1 MSVIIDAIS
10 AVLGFIM
17 RACYNLFS
25 NYGVSIIFFTLA
37 TKVILFPVNI
47 FIQKNSIRMVKLQPE
62 LNALKIRYIDDKDTY
77 ADEQLKLY
85 KKYRYH
91 PSLGIIPMIFQLII
105 VMGVMGVVYR
115 PITYLLGASSGDIS
129 LLGDWLKDTMHI
141 TDAGSSAQIRMIE
154 LLQGGAAAPAG
165 LSADCLDGIMSF
177 NMNFLGLNLGDVPKL
192 LSGIS
197 FFIMPVIA
205 GLSALTLCIAQNKI
219 NVLQLAAGKFNRYA
233 TTIFMV
239 AFSTYFAFLVP
250 HGVGVY
256 WICGNLFGIIPM
268 VLINII
274 IPPKKYV
281 DLGYLKRIKQERIA
295 KEEKYRKYHKKERA
309 DYKRFFKNGDVE
321 LVFYSEA
328 NGFYKYYKDTID
340 YICEHSDVAI
350 HYVTSDPEDK
360 IFLDT
365 RENIHAYY
373 IARDAYLIPFFM
385 KLSCKV
391 VVMTTPDLEKYH
403 IKRSRVNK
411 NIEYIYVQ
419 HGMGSLILTNRKGA
433 LDWFDTVLC
442 TSKDIVGEVRE
453 MEEFYGTPKKLI
465 VEAGYPVLDMMT
477 REYESMPHEK
487 HEIPQIVIAP
497 SWQPDNIIELCGEK
511 LLDELS
517 QQNFDVTLRPHPQH
531 VKHSPQLFSD
541 MKEKY
546 AQNKNITIQT
556 DFTSNNML
564 GADVL
569 ITDWSGIA
577 YEYAFVTKKPVLFIN
592 TPMKTMNNDYKQFK
606 SKPNNILFRDM
617 LGEQLSPDELEK
629 AGSVITKMLDN
640 QQEYS
645 KKIDEV
651 YREYIFN
658 PGSAGKVCARYI
670 LRSLGK
676 I

>member
-1 MSVIIDAIS
+1 
-10 AVLGFIM
+10 
-17 RACYNLFS
+17 
-25 NYGVSIIFFTLA
+25 
-37 TKVILFPVNI
+37 
-47 FIQKNSIRMVKLQPE
+47 
-62 LNALKIRYIDDKDTY
+62 
-77 ADEQLKLY
+77 
-85 KKYRYH
+85 
-91 PSLGIIPMIFQLII
+91 
-105 VMGVMGVVYR
+105 
-115 PITYLLGASSGDIS
+115 
-129 LLGDWLKDTMHI
+129 
-141 TDAGSSAQIRMIE
+141 
-154 LLQGGAAAPAG
+154 
-165 LSADCLDGIMSF
+165 
-177 NMNFLGLNLGDVPKL
+177 
-192 LSGIS
+192 
-197 FFIMPVIA
+197 
-205 GLSALTLCIAQNKI
+205 LTLCIAQNKI

-274 IPPKKYV
+274 IPPNKYV

-453 MEEFYGTPKKLI
+453 MEEFYKTPKKLI

-517 QQNFDVTLRPHPQH
+517 QQNFEVTLRPHPQH